1 MTPKQ
6 EKVHFDT
13 FGFII
18 KRSLF
23 SAEEMEQF
31 SRWFDEGC
39 DAVCG
44 PFVGTGQMGYP
55 GLSIHAGFCDQ
66 FLDDPRIMDRL
77 ETLMGDGFQLIA
89 SDAQRHGGNSS
100 WHQDTVIPME
110 AGKPTEYLVLKVIMY
125 LDDHSE
131 GPGCLWLLP
140 GTHRRGYG
148 DALRGLITMG
158 NPSDADA
165 LTPAGVPPTQLPGAI
180 ATNTRP
186 GDIIFF
192 NQKLGHSSWGG
203 KPGRRFLGLTFGA
216 KPIEDWQ
223 IEWLVHHGEQWKHSC
238 ANERNSQFPDHLVKS
253 AGARRRALI
262 EFMHSRGY

>member
-1 MTPKQ
+1 MTPEQ

-23 SAEEMEQF
+23 SPKEMEMF

-39 DAVCG
+39 DAKCG
-44 PFVGTGQMGYP
+44 PFVGAGQMGYP
-55 GLSIHAGFCDQ
+55 GLGIHEGFCHHY
-66 FLDDPRIMDRL
+66 LDNPCIMDTL
-77 ETLMGDGFQLIA
+77 DNLMGEGFQLVA
-89 SDAQRHGGNSS
+89 SDAQRHGGNTS
-100 WHQDTVIPME
+100 WHQDTAIPME
-110 AGKPTEYLVLKVIMY
+110 AGKEIEYLMLKVIMY
-125 LDDHSE
+125 LDDHSD

-148 DALRGLITMG
+148 EALRAMTTKG
-158 NPSDADA
+158 NPIDADA
-165 LTPAGVPPTQLPGAI
+165 LTPAGVPPMDIPGAI

-203 KPGRRFLGLTFGA
+203 QPGRRFLGITFGG
-216 KPIEDWQ
+216 KPTEDWQ
-223 IEWLVHHGEQWKHSC
+223 VEWLVNHGEQWKHSC
-238 ANERNSQFPDHLVKS
+238 SNETNTQFPEHLVKT
-253 AGARRRALI
+253 AGPRRRELI